1 MTNTNSINAYR
12 DEKDSGNI
20 TKRQQQVVDFL
31 GLVKGATGR
40 QISKA
45 VPGGWKRV
53 SELCDLGLV
62 RVCGNIKDKD
72 TNKTVAV
79 YELTGQQMLLPTPS
93 VKRPS
98 RKELEEKVNDLEYRN
113 SKLYESNCRMTKEME
128 TMYNKGYHDGVA
140 QCDLEINILK
150 QEVAKYKKQ
159 VTQSY
164 YDGIKFGISKNT
176 PKEVKIFGV
185 KIW

>member
-1 MTNTNSINAYR
+1 MNNNSMESYKS
-12 DEKDSGNI
+12 EKDSGNI

-31 GLVKGATGR
+31 KLVKGATGR

-62 RVCGNIKDKD
+62 RVCGNVKDKD

-79 YELTGQQMLLPTPS
+79 YELTGQQMLLPNPS

-98 RKELEEKVNDLEYRN
+98 RKELEERINELNIEVLRMNGALTAA
-113 SKLYESNCRMTKEME
+113 YETGLQHGRLACIP
-128 TMYNKGYHDGVA
+128 
-140 QCDLEINILK
+140 QQEIK
-150 QEVAKYKKQ
+150 CWW
-159 VTQSY
+159 
-164 YDGIKFGISKNT
+164 
-176 PKEVKIFGV
+176 